1 MENIKLRLSLI
12 LTTDDMR
19 RLTFKDKEGEKK
31 IICDL
36 HGMKCKQARRFL
48 NNILNIIRTAV
59 ELIIVHGFN
68 HGTAIKDMILGDFYN
83 EHICLISP
91 DIHNMGVTHIL
102 TN

>member
-1 MENIKLRLSLI
+1 MENIKVRLSLI
-12 LTTDDMR
+12 LTEDDMK

-31 IICDL
+31 IIADM

-48 NNILNIIRTAV
+48 NNLLNIIRTAV

-83 EHICLISP
+83 EHISLISP
-91 DIHNMGVTHIL
+91 DSHNKGVTHIM
-102 TN
+102 TV